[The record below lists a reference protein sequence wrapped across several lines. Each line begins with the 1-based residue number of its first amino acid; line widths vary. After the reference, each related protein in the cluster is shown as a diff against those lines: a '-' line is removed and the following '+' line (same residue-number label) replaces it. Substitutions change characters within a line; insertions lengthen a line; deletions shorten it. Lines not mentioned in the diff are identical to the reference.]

1 MAKKRR
7 KAPSKPQEGREGS
20 DPTPDT
26 PGESKGKE
34 GGKAGEESPKES
46 PSPGELVVPAHGGG
60 MIRHGSQP
68 GNTPGSGRPPSKV
81 KAALRKSFDE
91 RITILEDIADDTDA
105 ELRER
110 LKAIDMMGKYSDLDM
125 NIDVD
130 LIERLGSVVA
140 QEIDDAGAMAR
151 IKERWV
157 ELVAARIALG
167 G

>member
-68 GNTPGSGRPPSKV
+68 GNTPGSGRPPSRI

-91 RITILEDIADDTDA
+91 RIDTLEAIADDDDASLTD
-105 ELRER
+105 RM
-110 LKAIDMMGKYSDLDM
+110 KALDMMAKYSDLDL
-125 NIDVD
+125 NVD
-130 LIERLGSVVA
+130 IELVEKLGAVVA
-140 QEIDDAGAMAR
+140 SEIQDEGAMMR
-151 IKERWV
+151 IKEQWL
-157 ELVAARIALG
+157 EIVASRIALG
-167 G
+167 